1 MGSKFSV
8 ARMRKELAAQTM
20 TTVTTSGDVL
30 AGGFSL
36 YDVGTLA
43 ASGSTQAT
51 AATIVN
57 HVTMVTAADG
67 TKGVVLPLAVTNGEF
82 YAVGN
87 AVANQT
93 LKLYPST
100 GSAINGAGVDASI
113 NITGS
118 GAALCFYASSSAGNK
133 WLVIDR
139 GLT

>member
-20 TTVTTSGDVL
+20 TTVTTSGDIL

-36 YDVGTLA
+36 YDVGTIA
-43 ASGSTQAT
+43 ASGSSQAT
-51 AATIVN
+51 AQAIVN
-57 HVTMVTAADG
+57 HVTMVSAADG
-67 TKGVVLPLAVTNGEF
+67 TRGVVLPVAVTNGEF

-87 AVANQT
+87 TVVNQT

-100 GSAINGAGVDASI
+100 GSAINAGALDASI
-113 NITGS
+113 NVTGS
-118 GAALCFYASSSAGNK
+118 GAALCFYASSSLGAK

>member
-82 YAVGN
+82 YAIGN
-87 AVANQT
+87 AVANQA

-100 GSAINGAGVDASI
+100 GSYFNGLGQ
-113 NITGS
+113 NIAVSLTGS
-118 GAALCFYASSSAGNK
+118 QGALCVYASSSIGDK
-133 WLVIDR
+133 WAVVW
-139 GLT
+139 GGAS

>member
-20 TTVTTSGDVL
+20 TTVTTSGDIL

-36 YDVGTLA
+36 YDVGTIA
-43 ASGSTQAT
+43 ASGSSQAT
-51 AATIVN
+51 AQAIVN
-57 HVTMVTAADG
+57 HVTMVSAADG
-67 TKGVVLPLAVTNGEF
+67 TKGVVLPIAVTNGEF

-87 AVANQT
+87 TVANQT

-100 GSAINGAGVDASI
+100 GSAINAGALDASI
-113 NITGS
+113 NVTGS
-118 GAALCFYASSSAGNK
+118 GAALCFYASSSLGAK

>member
-20 TTVTTSGDVL
+20 TTVTTSGDIL

-36 YDVGTLA
+36 YDVGALVAT
-43 ASGSTQAT
+43 GSSQAT
-51 AATIVN
+51 AATIVS
-57 HVTMVTAADG
+57 HVTMVSAADG
-67 TKGVVLPLAVTNGEF
+67 TKGVVLPVAVTNGEF

-87 AVANQT
+87 TVANQT

-100 GSAINGAGVDASI
+100 GSAINAGALDASI
-113 NITGS
+113 NVTGS
-118 GAALCFYASSSAGNK
+118 GAALCFYASSSLGAK

>member
-20 TTVTTSGDVL
+20 TTVTTSGDIL

-43 ASGSTQAT
+43 AAGNAQSN

-57 HVTMVTAADG
+57 HVTMVSAADG
-67 TKGVVLPLAVTNGEF
+67 TKGVVLPVAVTNGEF

-87 AVANQT
+87 TVANQT

-100 GSAINGAGVDASI
+100 GSAINAGALDASI
-113 NITGS
+113 NVTGS
-118 GAALCFYASSSAGNK
+118 GAALCFYASSSLGAK

>member
-20 TTVTTSGDVL
+20 TTVSTSGDIL

-43 ASGSTQAT
+43 ASGSSQAT
-51 AATIVN
+51 AQTIVN
-57 HVTMVTAADG
+57 HVTMVSAADG
-67 TKGVVLPLAVTNGEF
+67 TKGVVLPVAITNGEF

-100 GSAINGAGVDASI
+100 GSAINAGALDASI
-113 NITGS
+113 NVTGS
-118 GAALCFYASSSAGNK
+118 GAALCFYASSSLGNR
-133 WLVIDR
+133 WLIIDR